1 MNRNYTKQNPNFLIQ
16 SNESTLKFIRFNLSF
31 LTTCGLVVCAR
42 YDLAYASCIFK
53 NQDPSFSKTKW
64 QPPLLRQSGS
74 LSLIFRKKKKKNL
87 CMAFAFPS
95 FYHLASSHQ
104 TGMQLL
110 ALLPSARYMLSIP
123 PMFQSPTDVDALSSS
138 THVHF

>member
-74 LSLIFRKKKKKNL
+74 LSLLFRKKKKKIFAWPLLSRLSTILHLHTKLECNFWHCFLLLVICCPFPL
-87 CMAFAFPS
+87 CFKV
-95 FYHLASSHQ
+95 
-104 TGMQLL
+104 
-110 ALLPSARYMLSIP
+110 P
-123 PMFQSPTDVDALSSS
+123 PM
-138 THVHF
+138 

>member
-74 LSLIFRKKKKKNL
+74 LSLIFRKKKKKSLHGL
-87 CMAFAFPS
+87 CFPV
-95 FYHLASSHQ
+95 F
-104 TGMQLL
+104 
-110 ALLPSARYMLSIP
+110 LPSCIFTPNWNATFGIASFCSLYVVH
-123 PMFQSPTDVDALSSS
+123 SPYVSKS
-138 THVHF
+138 HRCRRP